1 MTQPKKIILWQRVE
15 NALIALGVV
24 MVVLAVGQPWWILL
38 VAFLA
43 FDLSALGYLINQQVG
58 AFAYNLVHNYAVPAA
73 LLSCW
78 AALQLAGLSADWLLL
93 VSCCWGFHVAVD
105 RAAGYGLK
113 IGPFRHTHLGVIGGS
128 KPASDTAA
136 EPAL

>member
-1 MTQPKKIILWQRVE
+1 MTQPKQIILWQRME

-24 MVVLAVGQPWWILL
+24 LVVLAAGQPWWILL

-58 AFAYNLVHNYAVPAA
+58 AFTYNLVHNYAAPAT

-78 AALQLAGLSADWLLL
+78 AALQLSGLSADWLLL
-93 VSCCWGFHVAVD
+93 LSCCWGFHVAVD
-105 RAAGYGLK
+105 RAVGYGLK
-113 IGPFRHTHLGVIGGS
+113 IGPFRHTHLGVIGGG
-128 KPASDTAA
+128 KPVSDTDAA
-136 EPAL
+136 A